1 LIRDGEV
8 LKRVRSLAVPPAYS
22 NVWICPDPNGHI
34 QATGRDDKGRKQ
46 YRYHPRWSE
55 VRDSTKYEHLLEFAK
70 TLPAIRARVNS
81 DMAKRGLPREK
92 ILATVINLLETT
104 LIRVGD
110 EDYALTTLRSRHVAV
125 ASSELRFNFK
135 GKSGKT
141 WRLQVKDRRVARV
154 VKACQELPGQHLFQ
168 YIDADSESRAVT
180 SSDVNDY
187 LREITGMD
195 ITAKDFRTWAGTVLA
210 AMALSEFESFD
221 SQARAKKNVKRA
233 IEQVAARLGNTPTIC
248 RKCYVHPEVLNSYL
262 DGQLLENIK
271 SEVETELRD
280 ELAGLQPE
288 EAAVLGLMRK
298 RLNLEI
304 HERMKARRSLRR

>member
-1 LIRDGEV
+1 
-8 LKRVRSLAVPPAYS
+8 
-22 NVWICPDPNGHI
+22 
-34 QATGRDDKGRKQ
+34 
-46 YRYHPRWSE
+46 
-55 VRDSTKYEHLLEFAK
+55 
-70 TLPAIRARVNS
+70 
-81 DMAKRGLPREK
+81 
-92 ILATVINLLETT
+92 
-104 LIRVGD
+104 
-110 EDYALTTLRSRHVAV
+110 
-125 ASSELRFNFK
+125 
-135 GKSGKT
+135 
-141 WRLQVKDRRVARV
+141 
-154 VKACQELPGQHLFQ
+154 LPGQHLFQ

-221 SQARAKKNVKRA
+221 SQARAKKNVKTA
-233 IEQVAARLGNTPTIC
+233 IERVAARLGNTPTIC

>member
-1 LIRDGEV
+1 
-8 LKRVRSLAVPPAYS
+8 
-22 NVWICPDPNGHI
+22 
-34 QATGRDDKGRKQ
+34 
-46 YRYHPRWSE
+46 
-55 VRDSTKYEHLLEFAK
+55 
-70 TLPAIRARVNS
+70 
-81 DMAKRGLPREK
+81 
-92 ILATVINLLETT
+92 
-104 LIRVGD
+104 
-110 EDYALTTLRSRHVAV
+110 
-125 ASSELRFNFK
+125 
-135 GKSGKT
+135 
-141 WRLQVKDRRVARV
+141 
-154 VKACQELPGQHLFQ
+154 
-168 YIDADSESRAVT
+168 
-180 SSDVNDY
+180 
-187 LREITGMD
+187 MD